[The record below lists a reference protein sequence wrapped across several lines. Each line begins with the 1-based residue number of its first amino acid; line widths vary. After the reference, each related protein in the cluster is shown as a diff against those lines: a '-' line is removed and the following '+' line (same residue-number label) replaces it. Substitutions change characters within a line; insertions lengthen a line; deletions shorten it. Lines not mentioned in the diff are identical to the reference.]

1 MCYFK
6 CDALVITTRASLLKS
21 VAKSSG
27 LFICMTAVYSGE
39 LSPLNLQLCRV
50 TKVRNSNLFI
60 FQTVQI
66 VLESQNRG
74 NIGSV
79 LLLWI
84 KACNGWLCS
93 PKGVKEGRESTLILL
108 MTKSVVYL
116 RCSLYMNQKQTSQ
129 RYSCTV
135 KFCDILLRK
144 VIYLISNSCFL
155 TGYTQVSSPFLSKF
169 WSPLK
174 LKMQTRQGEAG

>member
-6 CDALVITTRASLLKS
+6 CDVLVITTMVPVLNS

-39 LSPLNLQLCRV
+39 LGPLNLQLCRV

-93 PKGVKEGRESTLILL
+93 LRGENPLILL
-108 MTKSVVYL
+108 SWQKARYTWGAHCAQTKN
-116 RCSLYMNQKQTSQ
+116 RPGK
-129 RYSCTV
+129 
-135 KFCDILLRK
+135 DINSSRTTDIMLRK

-155 TGYTQVSSPFLSKF
+155 TGYTQVSSPLF
-169 WSPLK
+169 P
-174 LKMQTRQGEAG
+174 